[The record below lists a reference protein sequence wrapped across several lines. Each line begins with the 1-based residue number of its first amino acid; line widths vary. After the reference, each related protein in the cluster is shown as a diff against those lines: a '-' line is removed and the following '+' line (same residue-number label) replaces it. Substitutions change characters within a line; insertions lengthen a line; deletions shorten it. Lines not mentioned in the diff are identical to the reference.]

1 MAKSATRMRFEQ
13 AYKEARDN
21 GEKTFDFEGKAY
33 NTRMSGEGSSSYGKN
48 MASGARNKTKS
59 GEDAA
64 EGEGIRAAGRAKTVE
79 SEDMAAGSDMAA
91 SAARNSTRSI
101 ARPDP
106 VTDPQTGIVPR
117 RYGTFRTGESNTGD
131 GKPFFTLN
139 SEMKQG
145 RFGTVRTGENDAA
158 DAASASAKDEAQ
170 KAEGMSRQKAMA
182 EGFKS
187 SRELMEKADESGYR
201 KGGMVK
207 KKSGGAVKMKSGG
220 SVRGAGIAQRGQG
233 KMRMC

>member
-1 MAKSATRMRFEQ
+1 MAKTATRMRFER

-21 GEKTFDFEGKAY
+21 GEKTFDFEGKSY
-33 NTRMSGEGSSSYGKN
+33 NTRMSGEGSSAYGKN
-48 MASGARNKTKS
+48 MASGARNKARAS
-59 GEDAA
+59 EDAA
-64 EGEGIRAAGRAKTVE
+64 SGEEIRASGRARTVE
-79 SEDMAAGSDMAA
+79 SEDMAAGADMAA
-91 SAARNSTRSI
+91 SAARNSTPPAAPATPSN
-101 ARPDP
+101 P

-117 RYGTFRTGESNTGD
+117 RYGTFRAGESTAGD

-139 SEMKQG
+139 SDMPQ
-145 RFGTVRTGENDAA
+145 RRYGTVRTGENDAA
-158 DAASASAKDEAQ
+158 DAEAASVKDAAQ
-170 KAEGMSRQKAMA
+170 KAEGLSRQKAMA

-207 KKSGGAVKMKSGG
+207 KKSGG